1 MTADEAT
8 PAPPRLSPELA
19 LVLAAAGHTQT
30 FPAGSVIFREGAAP
44 EGFYVIVK
52 GQADIGKNDGRGKPV
67 RVAKLGPG
75 EFFGEIGLLSEERRS
90 AGVFAATDLEVV
102 VLDRVQFQKIVGMSE
117 PTATQLRD
125 IMNARLAHDP
135 DM

>member
-8 PAPPRLSPELA
+8 PGPPRLSPELA
-19 LVLAAAGHTQT
+19 LVLAAAGKTQS
-30 FPAGSVIFREGAAP
+30 FAAGSVIFREGSAP

-75 EFFGEIGLLSEERRS
+75 DFFGEIGLLSEERRS

-102 VLDRVQFQKIVGMSE
+102 VLDRAQFQKILEMSE
-117 PTATQLRD
+117 PTAAQLQEV
-125 IMNARLAHDP
+125 MKARLAHDP